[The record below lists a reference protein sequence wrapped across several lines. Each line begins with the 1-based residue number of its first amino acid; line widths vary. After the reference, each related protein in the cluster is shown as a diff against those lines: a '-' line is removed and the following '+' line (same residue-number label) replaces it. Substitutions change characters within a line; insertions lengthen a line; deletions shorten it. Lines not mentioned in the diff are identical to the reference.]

1 MEENE
6 VVLEEL
12 TDDTQKG
19 RYMTFQLGE
28 KYYGIAISYVSEIIG
43 LQPVTKVPETE
54 DFIIGLINLRGKIL
68 PVIDVRIR
76 FKMEKRPYDDRTCII
91 VINVDSVSIGL
102 IVDTI
107 AEVVTI
113 ADEDIVPPPSL
124 TPASG
129 QSAKYVFGIG
139 KVENEVKLLLD
150 LKKLIAYEDTENE
163 AAND

>member
-6 VVLEEL
+6 VVLEEQS
-12 TDDTQKG
+12 DDTQKG

-28 KYYGIAISYVSEIIG
+28 KYYGIPIRYVSEIIG

-76 FKMEKRPYDDRTCII
+76 FKMEPRPYDDRTCII
-91 VINVDSVSIGL
+91 VINLESTTIGL

-113 ADEDIVPPPSL
+113 ADEDVIPPPTVS
-124 TPASG
+124 PGSG
-129 QSAKYVFGIG
+129 QSSKYVYGIG
-139 KVENEVKLLLD
+139 KVGNEVKMLLD
-150 LKKLIAYEDTENE
+150 LNKLIAHDDMEVITT
-163 AAND
+163 ND